1 MKKIKWIIFGV
12 IVFVTIRAFLP
23 YLLENRINRQ
33 LDSIDGYHGSVEDV
47 DLALYRGGFKI
58 HELKIFEEQSL
69 TDSVPIVNLTELDF
83 SIEWR
88 ALFKGKF
95 VGEVY
100 LTQLDVNLVKREKVE
115 AEEEKSSRKELIK
128 TVQTF
133 NPIQINIFEIK
144 SGSLKYADP
153 STNPEI
159 SIELDS
165 IYLKAENL
173 RNVRTRDKDLP
184 ASAKFRSSN
193 KSGMKTS
200 IDADLNYLSSP
211 PDFDVDIE
219 LEKLDVNK
227 FNEATEAYANLDV
240 ESGHFNL
247 FMEMKAENGQVE
259 GYSKPIIKNLKI
271 APADSGDSFL
281 NKAYEKI
288 VQAGVELLENGEK
301 DQIASRISISGSLQN
316 QDAELLGAIWNLFKN
331 AFIEAFAM
339 KLEHSIQFESE
350 E

>member
-1 MKKIKWIIFGV
+1 MWIIGILILV
-12 IVFVTIRAFLP
+12 IGLRAALP
-23 YLLENRINRQ
+23 HLLENRINKQ
-33 LDSIDGYHGSVEDV
+33 LDSIEGYHGSVNDV

-58 HELKIFEEQSL
+58 YKLKIFEKQSL
-69 TDSVPIVNLTELDF
+69 ADSVPIVDLGELDF

-100 LTQLDVNLVKREKVE
+100 LNQLDVNLVKREKVE

-128 TVQTF
+128 TIQTF

-153 STNPEI
+153 SANPEI

-193 KSGMKTS
+193 KNGMKTS
-200 IDADLNYLSSP
+200 IDADLNYLSTP
-211 PDFDVDIE
+211 PDFDVNIE
-219 LEKLDVNK
+219 VEKLDVNK

-247 FMEMKAENGQVE
+247 FMELKAKNGQLE

-271 APADSGDSFL
+271 APSDSGDSFL
-281 NKAYEKI
+281 NKTYEKI
-288 VQAGVELLENGEK
+288 VQAGVEILENGEK
-301 DQIASRISISGSLQN
+301 DQIASRISISGTLQK
-316 QDAELLGAIWNLFKN
+316 QDAELLTAIWNLFRN

-339 KLEHSIQFESE
+339 KLEHSIQFENE